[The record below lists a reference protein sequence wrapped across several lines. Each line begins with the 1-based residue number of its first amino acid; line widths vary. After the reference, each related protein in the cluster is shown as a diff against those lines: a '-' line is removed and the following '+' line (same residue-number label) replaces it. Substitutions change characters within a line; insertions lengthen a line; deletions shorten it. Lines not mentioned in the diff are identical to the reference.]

1 MLFVVVQNALI
12 TDIYLYILDIDSGAQ
27 IWYIVYIINY
37 RRFTIMNI
45 KGRVLGKSFSYGFC
59 LCCDFLTKFNR
70 NVCS

>member
-37 RRFTIMNI
+37 RVGDKT
-45 KGRVLGKSFSYGFC
+45 
-59 LCCDFLTKFNR
+59 
-70 NVCS
+70 

>member
-37 RRFTIMNI
+37 RR
-45 KGRVLGKSFSYGFC
+45 
-59 LCCDFLTKFNR
+59 
-70 NVCS
+70 